1 MEIKGGEL
9 GMFTFLAGVAF
20 GAIATIYG
28 SEAVKQNLMISFMVT
43 KELLED
49 KEKLREYVTQEIYRM
64 HASGELHELL
74 KERGP
79 AVIDLRRDLS
89 QPSQVIIP
97 A

>member
-1 MEIKGGEL
+1 
-9 GMFTFLAGVAF
+9 MFTFLAGVVF
-20 GAIATIYG
+20 GCIATIYG
-28 SEAVKQNLMISFMVT
+28 SDAVKQNLLISFMVS

-49 KEKLREYVTQEIYRM
+49 KEKLREYVVQEIYRM

-89 QPSQVIIP
+89 QPYQAIIP

>member
-1 MEIKGGEL
+1 
-9 GMFTFLAGVAF
+9 MFTFLAGVAF

-43 KELLED
+43 KE
-49 KEKLREYVTQEIYRM
+49 KLREYVTQEIYRM

-74 KERGP
+74 KDRGP

-89 QPSQVIIP
+89 QPAQVIIP